1 MLRSDDSFDFDE
13 LGYEF
18 FNTDGSPDSS
28 VNVSLTEGDFQ
39 DYVYSAGIKDDG
51 SGTDLG
57 EFIQF
62 AIKIVMQ
69 GSNAASPPRIK
80 QFRAIAL
87 AT

>member
-1 MLRSDDSFDFDE
+1 M
-13 LGYEF
+13 GYEF
-18 FNTDGSPDSS
+18 FNTDGSPDAS
-28 VNVSLTEGDFQ
+28 VNVSLTKGDFQ

-51 SGTDLG
+51 TGTDLG

-69 GSNAASPPRIK
+69 GTDAAQPPRIK
-80 QFRAIAL
+80 QLRAIAL